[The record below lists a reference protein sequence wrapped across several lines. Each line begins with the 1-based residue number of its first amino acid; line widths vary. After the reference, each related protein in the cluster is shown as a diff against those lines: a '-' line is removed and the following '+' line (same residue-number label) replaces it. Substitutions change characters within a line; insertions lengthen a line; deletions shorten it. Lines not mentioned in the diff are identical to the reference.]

1 MNKTE
6 YAPYEEKMTKTVA
19 SLESEYAAIR
29 AGRANPAVL
38 DKLTVEYY
46 GAPTPINQIAAISVP
61 EPRMLVIAPWDPSQ
75 LKAVEKAILASDIGI
90 TPTNDGKSIRL
101 SFPTLTEER
110 RKDLVKQVRKYA
122 EDSKVAVRN
131 IRRDGL
137 EVFKARKKK
146 SEITEDDMRAVEKDL
161 QDMTDKFCK
170 KVDEVCARKEKE
182 LLEV

>member
-6 YAPYEEKMTKTVA
+6 YAPYEEKMSKTVA
-19 SLESEYAAIR
+19 SLETEYAAIR

-110 RKDLVKQVRKYA
+110 RRLGDTLP
-122 EDSKVAVRN
+122 
-131 IRRDGL
+131 
-137 EVFKARKKK
+137 ARL
-146 SEITEDDMRAVEKDL
+146 RATCTL
-161 QDMTDKFCK
+161 CLCCA
-170 KVDEVCARKEKE
+170 VCAAV
-182 LLEV
+182 LLW